1 MSILFDYCIIP
12 YIKKFYIDL
21 DTIEIFVSYFE
32 NNEIT
37 ILYLWVKE
45 EKGIIIYTKNLCST
59 KKITLGN

>member
-1 MSILFDYCIIP
+1 M
-12 YIKKFYIDL
+12 
-21 DTIEIFVSYFE
+21 IEIFVSYFE

-45 EKGIIIYTKNLCST
+45 EEEIIIYTKNLCIT